1 MGHHSRPRKGSTMM
15 RNAKAALPGRSGSD
29 RRNMLD
35 MTNAFRLKHGSKK
48 NDVKDSV
55 VDVITDGAQTI
66 TDINKTLKME
76 RELNQE
82 QEKDNG

>member
-29 RRNMLD
+29 RRDMLD
-35 MTNAFRLKHGSKK
+35 MTNAFRLEHGSKK
-48 NDVKDSV
+48 AAVKDSV
-55 VDVITDGAQTI
+55 ADIVTGGEQTI
-66 TDINKTLKME
+66 ADINRALKME